1 MSSLLL
7 KTIFMVILFSSS
19 SLILPF
25 IQVVV
30 ADRAPIRDPPET
42 DKYTVHVISNLPSN
56 RYPLR
61 IHCASGDD
69 DLGYHNLS
77 VNQDFNWSFR
87 MNFRGTT
94 LFFCHFWW
102 KNEDKAFE
110 VFNHDI
116 SINTCRS
123 NCYWLVRD
131 DGFYFTDDIDNVA
144 PEKYA
149 DWWKPNKV

>member
-1 MSSLLL
+1 MSSSVL

-30 ADRAPIRDPPET
+30 ADRDLPIDR
-42 DKYTVHVISNLPSN
+42 YTVHVINNLPSN
-56 RYPLR
+56 QFLLK

-69 DLGYHNLS
+69 DLGFHNLT

-87 MNFRGTT
+87 VNIRGTT

-102 KNEDKAFE
+102 QNKDKAFE
-110 VFNHDI
+110 VFNNYI
-116 SINTCRS
+116 ATKTCRT
-123 NCYWLVRD
+123 NCYWLVRE
-131 DGFYFTDDIDNVA
+131 DGFYFTDDIDKI
-144 PEKYA
+144 P
-149 DWWKPNKV
+149 PQKVEFW